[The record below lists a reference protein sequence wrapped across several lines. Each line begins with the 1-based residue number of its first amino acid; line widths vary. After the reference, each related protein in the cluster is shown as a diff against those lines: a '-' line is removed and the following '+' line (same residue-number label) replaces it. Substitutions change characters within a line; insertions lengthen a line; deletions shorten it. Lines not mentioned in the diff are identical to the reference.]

1 MVADCY
7 RLALLILIDGEEKQ
21 MRTFGLIGGLSWE
34 PSLEYYRNEVDAQ
47 AIDVGANLCKTVVFG
62 SVTHI
67 LIGR

>member
-1 MVADCY
+1 
-7 RLALLILIDGEEKQ
+7 

-67 LIGR
+67 LTVRLNLDAIARF